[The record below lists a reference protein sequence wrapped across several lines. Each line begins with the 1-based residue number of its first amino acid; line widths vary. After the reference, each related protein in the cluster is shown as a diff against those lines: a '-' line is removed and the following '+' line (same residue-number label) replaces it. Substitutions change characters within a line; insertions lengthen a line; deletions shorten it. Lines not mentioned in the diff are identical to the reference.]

1 MYLVTCTRPDLAHT
15 VSFLSQFS
23 SHPLPIHH
31 TAVKR
36 VFRYLNST
44 RHYKLSYP
52 RNGTQELIG
61 YTDSD
66 YANDRSTRR
75 SYSGYVFYLGNCP
88 ISWMLKKQ
96 QSVATSTTEAEYM
109 VLSLA
114 ARQAIWYMHGFQQL
128 KLTIPIYLKC
138 DNTSGIKLAKNPILH
153 QRSKHIDVHY
163 HFSREHLLAKHF
175 MLSYVSSKENI
186 ADIMTKGLDR
196 ELHQKF
202 TQQLL
207 LTNT

>member
-1 MYLVTCTRPDLAHT
+1 M
-15 VSFLSQFS
+15 S
-23 SHPLPIHH
+23 
-31 TAVKR
+31 
-36 VFRYLNST
+36 
-44 RHYKLSYP
+44 
-52 RNGTQELIG
+52 
-61 YTDSD
+61 
-66 YANDRSTRR
+66 
-75 SYSGYVFYLGNCP
+75 
-88 ISWMLKKQ
+88 KKQ

-109 VLSLA
+109 ALSLT

-128 KLTIPIYLKC
+128 KLTIPIHLKC
-138 DNTSGIKLAKNPILH
+138 DNTSGIKLAENPILH

-175 MLSYVSSKENI
+175 TLTYVSSKENI